1 MGIRPMIQ
9 RESVGSIFTT
19 VSMLVSAPSSGAKRV
34 LESQVEPLTMTSA
47 AAYQPCKAT
56 KGVQDRTLQMRQRTM
71 KHNCFAEM
79 QLVTVAAV

>member
-1 MGIRPMIQ
+1 MNMGIRLMIQ

-19 VSMLVSAPSSGAKRV
+19 VSMLVSASSSGAKRV

-56 KGVQDRTLQMRQRTM
+56 AGRTFAPLCSSRGVQATS
-71 KHNCFAEM
+71 
-79 QLVTVAAV
+79 